1 MRALVQRVSKASVKV
16 GPEIVGAIDQG
27 LVVLL
32 GISRQ
37 DGEDEAGYI
46 VGQVANLRIFA
57 DEEGRFNRS
66 ALDTGVELLVVSQ
79 FTLYGDTRKGRRP
92 SFVEAAPPD
101 QAEALVDRTVELFR
115 ETGLKVETGQFQAHM
130 MVSIHND
137 GPVTIMLDSADRN
150 RPRRG
155 KDKAI

>member
-1 MRALVQRVSKASVKV
+1 MRALVQRVANASVTV
-16 GPEIVGAIDQG
+16 DEREIGSIGAG

-37 DGEDEAGYI
+37 DGEEAARY
-46 VGQVANLRIFA
+46 VVSKVANLRIFS
-57 DEEGRFNRS
+57 DEDGRFNSS
-66 ALDTGVELLVVSQ
+66 ALDTRAELLIVSQ

-92 SFVEAAPPD
+92 SFVEAAPPE
-101 QAEALVDRTVELFR
+101 QAEDLFNRTVTLFK
-115 ETGLKVETGQFQAHM
+115 ETGLNVETGRFQAHM

-137 GPVTIMLDSADRN
+137 GPVTIMLDSADRE

-155 KDKAI
+155 